1 MKRLLA
7 LAACLAAL
15 LAPGVAQA
23 HPLGNFT
30 INRHT
35 TIELSGGR
43 IYLHYALDLAEIPTL
58 QSGKRVRTAAFAVE
72 AARGLELRVD
82 GKRTPLRTLEQRTV
96 ERPGAGG
103 LTTLRFDGV
112 YEAAAT
118 GTRLAFRDRN
128 FARRIGWKEVV
139 VHAGAG
145 AALRAADVPATST
158 SDDLR
163 SYPQDLLRSPLDV
176 TTATASFRLG
186 SGDGVP
192 PALDGHAAAEYR
204 SGGFESLISR
214 GDLSL
219 GVILLSLAIAAFWGA
234 AHALTPGHGRMP
246 AAIPTPRMPLLVST
260 FSSWWW

>member
-43 IYLHYALDLAEIPTL
+43 IYVHYALDLAEIPTL
-58 QSGKRVRTAAFAVE
+58 QSGKRVRAAGFAAE

-82 GKRTPLRTLEQRTV
+82 GKRAPLRVLEHRVV

-103 LTTLRFDGV
+103 LKTLRFDAV

-128 FARRIGWKEVV
+128 FGSRIGWKEVV
-139 VHAGAG
+139 VRAERRSCAPRGRAFRRRAGATTS
-145 AALRAADVPATST
+145 APTRRICSARRST
-158 SDDLR
+158 SPPRPRR
-163 SYPQDLLRSPLDV
+163 S
-176 TTATASFRLG
+176 G
-186 SGDGVP
+186 SAQG
-192 PALDGHAAAEYR
+192 DGHAAGAR
-204 SGGFESLISR
+204 RRTRRPS
-214 GDLSL
+214 
-219 GVILLSLAIAAFWGA
+219 IAAA
-234 AHALTPGHGRMP
+234 ASR
-246 AAIPTPRMPLLVST
+246 R
-260 FSSWWW
+260 